1 MTAWATIRRFGVAL
15 ALLAGVS
22 VPNLA
27 AQPKKPAPLQPNQ
40 SPKLTSAQLRE
51 QADAAERAGDWELA
65 FNSYC
70 HLFVADRSA
79 PDVREKLNAALRR
92 AQQAR
97 RHRDAGFVRYASGMS
112 LGNGLDLFAEVVQK
126 VPGAYVERDK
136 ATPRQ
141 LWASAIEEL
150 DRALGSHAFRQA
162 FLDSPKPE
170 QVDAFR
176 AALRRDWSA
185 RDVSDFKD
193 ARTQLR
199 NLIGDAQDAFAV
211 RVPAALAVEC
221 SFGACSGLD
230 EYTAL
235 VTPSAA
241 EAAAVPDL
249 SAAGVYLAYA
259 KAELTVQ
266 AVAPGSWAAHH
277 TALRRGDRITR
288 INGRPTAGLG
298 LPGIADALRAPVD
311 GSHMLEITVNDEA
324 SLVARVPATVPTV
337 YGSRPMHT
345 KEIGYIR
352 IGSFT
357 TNTPRELDDA
367 INARKADGARV
378 LVLDL
383 RGNHGGSFLAG
394 VETARR
400 LLANGLIVTTQGQA
414 AEVANAVF
422 SSDTG
427 AAAHDIPLV
436 VLIDGETASAAE
448 VVAGALKD
456 NNRATL
462 VGMPSFGKGTMQF
475 PMKLTAIDETD
486 ANGKKVNKTGTV
498 RLTVAKLI
506 APGGAYN
513 GTGIAPHFPEAD
525 PALQIE
531 LAAEKALEL
540 LPQTMMRMVPVMPA
554 IPGVPGQP

>member
-1 MTAWATIRRFGVAL
+1 MTAWATIRRFGAAL
-15 ALLAGVS
+15 ALLAGVF
-22 VPNLA
+22 VAPA
-27 AQPKKPAPLQPNQ
+27 DAQPKKPAPLQPNQ
-40 SPKLTSAQLRE
+40 PAKLTPAQLRE
-51 QADAAERAGDWELA
+51 QAEAAERAGEWELA

-70 HLFVADRSA
+70 HLFVADRGA
-79 PDVREKLNAALRR
+79 QDVREKLNAALRR

-97 RHRDAGFVRYASGMS
+97 RHRDPGFVRYASGMS

-136 ATPRQ
+136 AAPRQ
-141 LWASAIEEL
+141 LWASALEEL
-150 DRALGSHAFRQA
+150 DRALGSPAFRQA
-162 FLDSPKPE
+162 FLDAPKPE
-170 QVDAFR
+170 KLEAFR
-176 AALRRDWSA
+176 AALRRDWA
-185 RDVSDFKD
+185 GRAVADFKE

-199 NLIGDAQDAFAV
+199 NLVGEAQDAFAV

-221 SFGACSGLD
+221 AFGACSGLD

-235 VTPSAA
+235 LTPHAA
-241 EAAAVPDL
+241 EAGSVPDL
-249 SAAGVYLAYA
+249 TAAGVYLAYA
-259 KAELTVQ
+259 KNELTVQ
-266 AVAPGSWAAHH
+266 TVAPGSWAAHH
-277 TALRRGDRITR
+277 TALRRGDRVTR
-288 INGRPTAGLG
+288 LNGRPTAGLG
-298 LPGIADALRAPVD
+298 LPGVADALRAPID
-311 GSHMLEITVNDEA
+311 GFHVLEITVNDEA
-324 SLVARVPATVPTV
+324 PLLARVPATVPTV

-352 IGSFT
+352 IGAFT
-357 TNTPRELDDA
+357 TSTPRELDAA
-367 INARKADGARV
+367 ISARKADGARV

-414 AEVANAVF
+414 TEVANAVF
-422 SSDTG
+422 ASNTG

-448 VVAGALKD
+448 VVAAALKD

-462 VGMPSFGKGTMQF
+462 VGMPSFGKGSMQF
-475 PMKLTAIDETD
+475 PMKLTAFDETD

-498 RLTVAKLI
+498 RLTVARLI
-506 APGGAYN
+506 APGGAFH
-513 GTGIAPHFPEAD
+513 GTGIAPHVLEAD
-525 PALQIE
+525 PTLQIE

-540 LPQTMMRMVPVMPA
+540 LPQSMMGMVPVMPER
-554 IPGVPGQP
+554 P

>member
-1 MTAWATIRRFGVAL
+1 MTAWATIRRYGVAL
-15 ALLAGVS
+15 ALLAGVF
-22 VPNLA
+22 VPDLA
-27 AQPKKPAPLQPNQ
+27 AQPRKPAPLQPNQ
-40 SPKLTSAQLRE
+40 SAKLTPAQLRE
-51 QADAAERAGDWELA
+51 QAEAAERAGDWELA

-70 HLFVADRSA
+70 HLFVADRAA
-79 PDVREKLNAALRR
+79 PDVREKLNTALRR
-92 AQQAR
+92 AQQLR

-126 VPGAYVERDK
+126 VPGAYVDRDK
-136 ATPRQ
+136 AAPRQ
-141 LWASAIEEL
+141 LWTSAIEEL
-150 DRALGSHAFRQA
+150 DRALGSVAFRQA

-170 QVDAFR
+170 KVEAFR
-176 AALRRDWSA
+176 AALRRDWA
-185 RDVSDFKD
+185 PRNVSDFKD
-193 ARTQLR
+193 ARAQLR
-199 NLIGDAQDAFAV
+199 NLIGEAQDAFAV
-211 RVPAALAVEC
+211 RLPAALAVEC

-235 VTPSAA
+235 LAPHTTDAT
-241 EAAAVPDL
+241 AVPDL
-249 SAAGVYLAYA
+249 TAAGVYLAYA
-259 KAELTVQ
+259 KAELKVQ
-266 AVAPGSWAAHH
+266 AVAPGSWAEHH
-277 TALRRGDRITR
+277 TALRRGDRVTR
-288 INGRPTAGLG
+288 INGRSTAGLG

-311 GSHMLEITVNDEA
+311 GAHLLEVTVNDEPPL
-324 SLVARVPATVPTV
+324 LVRVPVSVPTV

-345 KEIGYIR
+345 KEVGYVR
-352 IGSFT
+352 IGSFN

-367 INARKADGARV
+367 IAARKAEGARV

-400 LLANGLIVTTQGQA
+400 LLAHGLIVTTQGQA

-448 VVAGALKD
+448 VVAAALKD

-475 PMKLTAIDETD
+475 PMKLTAFDETD

-498 RLTVAKLI
+498 RLTVARLL
-506 APGGAYN
+506 PPSGAYN
-513 GTGIAPHFPEAD
+513 GTGIAPHFPEVD
-525 PALQIE
+525 PALQLE

-540 LPQTMMRMVPVMPA
+540 LPQTMMRMMPA
-554 IPGVPGQP
+554 VPGQP

>member
-22 VPNLA
+22 VSS

-40 SPKLTSAQLRE
+40 PAKLTPAQLRE
-51 QADAAERAGDWELA
+51 QAEAAERAGDWELA
-65 FNSYC
+65 FSSYC
-70 HLFVADRSA
+70 HLFVADRTA
-79 PDVREKLNAALRR
+79 PEVREKLNAALRR
-92 AQQAR
+92 VQQTR
-97 RHRDAGFVRYASGMS
+97 RHRDPGFVRYASGMS

-150 DRALGSHAFRQA
+150 DRALGAPAFQRA
-162 FLDSPKPE
+162 FLDAPKPE
-170 QVDAFR
+170 KVEAFR
-176 AALRRDWSA
+176 AALRRDWAA
-185 RDVSDFKD
+185 RAVTDFKE

-199 NLIGDAQDAFAV
+199 NLIGEAQDAFAV

-221 SFGACSGLD
+221 AFGACSGLD

-235 VTPSAA
+235 VAPHVT

-249 SAAGVYLAYA
+249 SAAGVYLAYT

-266 AVAPGSWAAHH
+266 LVAPGSWAAHH

-288 INGRPTAGLG
+288 INGRSTAGLG
-298 LPGIADALRAPVD
+298 LPGIADALRSPVD
-311 GSHMLEITVNDEA
+311 GFHLLEVTVNDEA
-324 SLVARVPATVPTV
+324 PLIARVPATVPTV

-352 IGSFT
+352 IGSFN
-357 TNTPRELDDA
+357 TNTPRELDEA
-367 INARKADGARV
+367 IAARKADGARV

-448 VVAGALKD
+448 VVAAALKD

-462 VGMPSFGKGTMQF
+462 VGMPSFGKGSMQF
-475 PMKLTAIDETD
+475 PVKLTAFDETD
-486 ANGKKVNKTGTV
+486 ANGKKINKTGTV
-498 RLTVAKLI
+498 RLTVARLI
-506 APGGAYN
+506 APGGAYH

-525 PALQIE
+525 PTLQIE
-531 LAAEKALEL
+531 LATEKALEL
-540 LPQTMMRMVPVMPA
+540 LPQSMMRMMPA
-554 IPGVPGQP
+554 MPALPSQP

>member
-15 ALLAGVS
+15 ALLAGVF
-22 VPNLA
+22 VPDA
-27 AQPKKPAPLQPNQ
+27 GAQPKKPAPLQPNT
-40 SPKLTSAQLRE
+40 PAKLTPAQLRE
-51 QADAAERAGDWELA
+51 QAEAAERAGDWELA

-70 HLFVADRSA
+70 HLFVADRTA
-79 PDVREKLNAALRR
+79 PEVREKLNAALRR
-92 AQQAR
+92 VQQVR
-97 RHRDAGFVRYASGMS
+97 RHRDPGFVRYASGMS
-112 LGNGLDLFAEVVQK
+112 LGNGLDLFAEVVEK

-136 ATPRQ
+136 ATPRH
-141 LWASAIEEL
+141 LWATAIEEL
-150 DRALGSHAFRQA
+150 DRALGSPAFQRA

-170 QVDAFR
+170 KVDAFR
-176 AALRRDWSA
+176 AALRRDWA
-185 RDVSDFKD
+185 TRNVPDFKE

-230 EYTAL
+230 EYSAL
-235 VTPSAA
+235 LAPHTT

-249 SAAGVYLAYA
+249 GAAGVYLAYA
-259 KAELTVQ
+259 KNELVVQ
-266 AVAPGSWAAHH
+266 LVAPGSWAAHH
-277 TALRRGDRITR
+277 TALRRGDKISRV
-288 INGRPTAGLG
+288 NGRPTVGLG
-298 LPGIADALRAPVD
+298 LQGIADALRAPID
-311 GSHMLEITVNDEA
+311 GAHLLEVTVNDEA
-324 SLVARVPATVPTV
+324 PLVARVPATVPTV

-352 IGSFT
+352 IGSFN
-357 TNTPRELDDA
+357 TNTPRELDEA
-367 INARKADGARV
+367 ILARKADGARV

-400 LLANGLIVTTQGQA
+400 LLANGLIVSTQGQA

-448 VVAGALKD
+448 VVAAALKD

-462 VGMPSFGKGTMQF
+462 VGMPSFGKGTMQY
-475 PMKLTAIDETD
+475 PMKLTALDETD

-498 RLTVAKLI
+498 RLTVARLL
-506 APGGAYN
+506 PPSGAYH

-540 LPQTMMRMVPVMPA
+540 LPQSMMQMMPA
-554 IPGVPGQP
+554 MRP

>member
-15 ALLAGVS
+15 ALLAGVVV
-22 VPNLA
+22 VPVG

-40 SPKLTSAQLRE
+40 SAKLTPAQLRE
-51 QADAAERAGDWELA
+51 QAEAAERAGDWELA
-65 FNSYC
+65 FNNYC
-70 HLFVADRSA
+70 HLFVADRAA
-79 PDVREKLNAALRR
+79 PNVREKLNGTLRR

-97 RHRDAGFVRYASGMS
+97 RHRDPGFVRYASDMS

-126 VPGAYVERDK
+126 IPGAYVDRDK
-136 ATPRQ
+136 AAPRQ
-141 LWASAIEEL
+141 VWASAIEEV
-150 DRALGSHAFRQA
+150 DRALGSPVFRLA
-162 FLDSPKPE
+162 FLDAPKPE
-170 QVDAFR
+170 KLEAFR
-176 AALRRDWSA
+176 AALRRDWA
-185 RDVSDFKD
+185 NRIVADFKD

-199 NLIGDAQDAFAV
+199 NLIGAAQDAFAV

-230 EYTAL
+230 EYSAL
-235 VTPSAA
+235 VAPQAS
-241 EAAAVPDL
+241 AAVPDL

-259 KAELTVQ
+259 KAELMVQ
-266 AVAPGSWAAHH
+266 AVGPGSWAAHH
-277 TALRRGDRITR
+277 TALRRGDRVTR
-288 INGRPTAGLG
+288 VNGRPTTGLG
-298 LPGIADALRAPVD
+298 SQGLADALRAPVD
-311 GSHMLEITVNDEA
+311 GAHLLEVTVSDEPP
-324 SLVARVPATVPTV
+324 LVVRVPVAVPSV
-337 YGSRPMHT
+337 YGARPMHS
-345 KEIGYIR
+345 KDIGYIR
-352 IGSFT
+352 IGSFN

-367 INARKADGARV
+367 IAARKADGARV

-400 LLANGLIVTTQGQA
+400 LLAHGLIVTTQGQA

-422 SSDTG
+422 SSETG

-448 VVAGALKD
+448 VVAAALKD

-475 PMKLTAIDETD
+475 PLKLTAFDETD
-486 ANGKKVNKTGTV
+486 ANGKTISKTGTV
-498 RLTVAKLI
+498 RLTVARLL
-506 APGGAYN
+506 PPSGAYH

-525 PALQIE
+525 PTLQLE

-540 LPQTMMRMVPVMPA
+540 LPQTMMRMMPA
-554 IPGVPGQP
+554 VLAVPGQP